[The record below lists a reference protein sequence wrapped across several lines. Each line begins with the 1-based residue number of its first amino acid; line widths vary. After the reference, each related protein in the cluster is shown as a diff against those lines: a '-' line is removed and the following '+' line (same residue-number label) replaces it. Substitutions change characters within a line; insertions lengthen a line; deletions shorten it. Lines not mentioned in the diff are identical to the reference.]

1 MILKGKKQMKKI
13 EYLQI
18 EKIKPHPLN
27 AALYGDGCDIELLE
41 SVKKQGILTP
51 IIVTV
56 SNVLISGHRR
66 FNAAQMANFNTVPVI
81 FSDVDEK
88 DPLAVEEKIIEANK
102 QRQKTAEQ
110 IAREYMKLKEIEAEK
125 AKKRQLENLKRGEE
139 IPVVLNS
146 AERGKE
152 NGTARDIAAQKLGI
166 KRDTAEKSAKI
177 VKKIDELSDSGE
189 KEKAEKIREELNNK
203 SVNSAF
209 QTAFH
214 PPVQP
219 HPIVTPVQPAQQE
232 KTVKKETDRINGGGE
247 WPKPNGNE
255 QWLRAKI
262 KALEEEAIKNQE
274 EKEQLL
280 SANKKL
286 LEEIKQLSGP
296 QPSGTVVPLF
306 LHKKVVAENNRLKEE
321 NAKLREKLKYLKNNK
336 EESNETDDLLPA
348 EFES

>member
-1 MILKGKKQMKKI
+1 MKKI

-27 AALYGDGCDIELLE
+27 AALYGDGCDTELLE
-41 SVKKQGILTP
+41 SLKKQGILTP
-51 IIVTV
+51 IIVTA

-146 AERGKE
+146 APRENE
-152 NGTARDIAAQKLGI
+152 NGKARDIAAQKLGI

-219 HPIVTPVQPAQQE
+219 QPIVTPVQSVQNFQPVQQE
-232 KTVKKETDRINGGGE
+232 KTVKKEKETDRINGGE

-280 SANKKL
+280 CANKKL

-336 EESNETDDLLPA
+336 EEANEIDDLLPA